1 MFKVAMDLTS
11 SFLVLSEINSKHVY
25 IIHLNGVSGPECEMM
40 ALNLA
45 FILGGLQTTSEQ
57 FAFPRMQNQL
67 PDCDFVSF
75 NASLVARRMNALTVE
90 GTKALGISHVVVIS
104 LHFIKHF

>member
-40 ALNLA
+40 PLNLA
-45 FILGGLQTTSEQ
+45 FILGGLQTLFLSSLLFHECKSKTNSQ
-57 FAFPRMQNQL
+57 IAILFPSMRL
-67 PDCDFVSF
+67 
-75 NASLVARRMNALTVE
+75 
-90 GTKALGISHVVVIS
+90 
-104 LHFIKHF
+104 